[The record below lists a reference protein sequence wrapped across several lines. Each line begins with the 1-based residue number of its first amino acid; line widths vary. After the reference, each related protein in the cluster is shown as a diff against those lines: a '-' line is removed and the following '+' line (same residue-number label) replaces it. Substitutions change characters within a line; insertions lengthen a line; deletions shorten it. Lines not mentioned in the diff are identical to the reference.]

1 MALNERK
8 AKTEARTDSVPP
20 ETGCPAGDALDLVA
34 SKWAVH
40 IVFQLNRATV
50 LRFRELQR
58 TIGAITQKE
67 LTKQLRRLERFG
79 LVSRR
84 IFAEVPLRVEYR
96 LTTLGN
102 TLVDPLVALSRWSLD
117 HASDVASARRKY
129 DADSV
134 RPQPRLV

>member
-8 AKTEARTDSVPP
+8 LKNELRLDSVPP
-20 ETGCPAGDALDLVA
+20 ESGCPAGDALDLIA

-40 IVFQLNRATV
+40 IVFQLNRGGV

-58 TIGAITQKE
+58 IIGAITQKE

-79 LVSRR
+79 LVQRR

-96 LTTLGN
+96 LTTLGS
-102 TLVDPLVALSRWSLD
+102 TLVDPLLSLSRWSID
-117 HASDVASARRKY
+117 HAGDVATARRKY

-134 RPQPRLV
+134 RPQPRLL

>member
-1 MALNERK
+1 M
-8 AKTEARTDSVPP
+8 
-20 ETGCPAGDALDLVA
+20 VA

-58 TIGAITQKE
+58 VIGAITQKE

-79 LVSRR
+79 LVQRR

-96 LTTLGN
+96 LTTLGS
-102 TLVDPLVALSRWSLD
+102 TLVDPLVALSRWSLE
-117 HASDVASARRKY
+117 HASDVASARRRY
-129 DADSV
+129 DADTV

>member
-8 AKTEARTDSVPP
+8 VRNEARTDSVPP
-20 ETGCPAGDALDLVA
+20 ETGCPAGDVLDLVA
-34 SKWAVH
+34 CKWAVH

-58 TIGAITQKE
+58 VIGAITQKE
-67 LTKQLRRLERFG
+67 LTKQLRRLERYG
-79 LVSRR
+79 LVQRR

-96 LTTLGN
+96 LTPLGT
-102 TLVDPLVALSRWSLD
+102 TLVEPLISLSRWSLE
-117 HASDVASARRKY
+117 HANDVALARRRY
-129 DADSV
+129 DADTV